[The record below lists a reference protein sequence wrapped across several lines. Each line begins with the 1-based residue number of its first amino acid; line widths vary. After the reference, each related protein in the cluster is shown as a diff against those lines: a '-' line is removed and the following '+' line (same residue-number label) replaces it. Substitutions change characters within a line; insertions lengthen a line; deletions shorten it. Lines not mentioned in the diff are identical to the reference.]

1 MADVAC
7 WILQQKKRS
16 VVDSNDNW
24 TETMV
29 MMCCMMRAKVKQVSL
44 IMILTALIRRFY
56 IQQQLIICQA
66 METVANLHL
75 RFDGSVTLS
84 TCIVR
89 KAICESLAD

>member
-16 VVDSNDNW
+16 VVDSDDNW

-29 MMCCMMRAKVKQVSL
+29 MMCCVMRAKVKQVSL

-75 RFDGSVTLS
+75 GPAF
-84 TCIVR
+84 
-89 KAICESLAD
+89 